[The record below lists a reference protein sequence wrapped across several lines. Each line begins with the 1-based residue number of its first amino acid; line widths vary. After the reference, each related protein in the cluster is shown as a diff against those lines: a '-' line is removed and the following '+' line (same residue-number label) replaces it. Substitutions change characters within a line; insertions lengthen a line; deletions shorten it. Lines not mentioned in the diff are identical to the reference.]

1 MGLPNGRTVVDK
13 NAARFSDDILKIEIS
28 GPDQHQFSV
37 VDVPGLFRSK
47 CHSRSPLMTTVI
59 VRQWPQ
65 C

>member
-1 MGLPNGRTVVDK
+1 
-13 NAARFSDDILKIEIS
+13 
-28 GPDQHQFSV
+28 
-37 VDVPGLFRSK
+37 VPGLFRSK